1 MKRSFVVTL
10 VVGGLFMASCTEDVY
25 NPDRIKEE
33 YEQNF
38 VDLFGEINPN
48 QDWNVAE
55 LKSVTVDPG
64 SSTEVKIYALNGDVY
79 KLVGDYK
86 EVSGTQTLTFDA
98 AKGVNDFI
106 VSVGGQGK
114 LVKNGETVSFADAG
128 TRSYNKWDW
137 NGAFTVKDD
146 YVNFPWN
153 DVMAYA
159 DRLPDDKPNVDVD
172 GLSTNFDLVM
182 GREEITVYP
191 VYWNAAFKHT
201 LGIYWYDERN
211 KRQTQDIYTDK
222 EGNDVQVYV
231 KRTEDT
237 QWGRPDTYEGWENVT
252 WDTFEKPADVTT
264 GGNWPWGDGTK
275 TYKGEIA
282 TSYGINSRGF
292 TIDLPEGTEYG
303 FYIKVDNDN
312 DGRYENT
319 FYTDPSEN
327 RNNEGKGKMAAY
339 FKQEMENGTTRT
351 FVGFEDQY
359 NNRGDKKDL
368 NDLMLMIDPSPIV
381 IDNDVTKWI
390 VAAEDL
396 GATDDYDFND
406 VVFSVEHASGHDE
419 AIITPLAAGGS
430 LETYLYRN
438 GSQIGDEFHAL
449 LGGSANADGS
459 YSQINTTT
467 AGSPGSPITI
477 EVPVD
482 FSLAYNDTENIGGFG
497 LKIAGKE
504 TIIEAPGK
512 GEVPQMICVPEGW
525 KWPKERVRIDLAYPK
540 FGEWGTNY
548 QSEWYNEPVDGQ
560 VIGD

>member
-1 MKRSFVVTL
+1 MKKSFLVTFVV
-10 VVGGLFMASCTEDVY
+10 GSLFMASCTEDVY

-38 VDLFGEINPN
+38 VELFGEINPN

-86 EVSGTQTLTFDA
+86 EVSGTQTLPFDA
-98 AKGVNDFI
+98 AKNVNDFI

-114 LVKNGETVSFADAG
+114 LVKNGETVSFAEAG
-128 TRSYNKWDW
+128 TRSYEKWDW

-153 DVMAYA
+153 DVMSYA
-159 DRLPDDKPNVDVD
+159 KKLPNDKHNVSVD
-172 GLSTNFDLVM
+172 GLSTNFDMVM
-182 GREEITVYP
+182 GSAEITVYP
-191 VYWNAAFKHT
+191 VYWNASFDHT
-201 LGIYWYDERN
+201 LGIYWYEGN
-211 KRQTQDIYTDK
+211 KKHTQDIYTDK
-222 EGNDVQVYV
+222 KGDDVQVYV
-231 KRTEDT
+231 KRTNNWKPSDT
-237 QWGRPDTYEGWENVT
+237 REGWESVT
-252 WDTFEKPADVTT
+252 WDTFEKPGDVQEF
-264 GGNWPWGDGTK
+264 W
-275 TYKGEIA
+275 
-282 TSYGINSRGF
+282 TSYKREIDTSKGIKSRGF
-292 TIDLPEGTEYG
+292 TIDLPEGTKYG
-303 FYIKVDNDN
+303 FYIKVYN
-312 DGRYENT
+312 GHSYEDT
-319 FYTDPSEN
+319 YYTDASEN
-327 RNNEGKGKMAAY
+327 GKDGMMAAY

-351 FVGFEDQY
+351 FVGFEDQPG
-359 NNRGDKKDL
+359 NVKDL

-560 VIGD
+560 VIED